1 MPTHLGPRL
10 RGDDRHLRKASCAA
24 YTAGVTSSEL
34 PLFPLRTVLFPGGQ
48 LRLRIFEPRY
58 LDLVKQCT
66 RSDSGF
72 GVCLILDGQEAGAPA
87 TPAAFGTRARIVDFY
102 SQPDGLLGLQVC
114 GESRFHV
121 LRTRVRDNGLIV
133 AHVENFA
140 EPPPQ
145 PVAPE
150 HGLLSM
156 LLERL
161 IERFGGDH
169 AQAAR
174 SCFDDAAWV
183 GYRLAEML
191 PFSDPERQELLQ
203 CADQHARLCRIVQRL
218 PQFQT

>member
-1 MPTHLGPRL
+1 
-10 RGDDRHLRKASCAA
+10 
-24 YTAGVTSSEL
+24 VSSTEL

-48 LRLRIFEPRY
+48 LRLRVFEPRY
-58 LDLVKQCT
+58 LDMVKQCT
-66 RSDSGF
+66 RSETGF

-102 SQPDGLLGLQVC
+102 SQPDGLLGLLVA

-121 LRTRVRDNGLIV
+121 RRTRVRDNGLIV
-133 AHVENFA
+133 ANVETL
-140 EPPPQ
+140 EESPPQ
-145 PVAPE
+145 PIAPE

-161 IERFGGDH
+161 LERFGGVH

-174 SCFDDAAWV
+174 SCLDDAAWV

-191 PFSDPERQELLQ
+191 PFTDPERQELLQ
-203 CADQHARLCRIVQRL
+203 CDDGYARLDRIVQRL
-218 PQFQT
+218 PQFQGA

>member
-1 MPTHLGPRL
+1 M
-10 RGDDRHLRKASCAA
+10 
-24 YTAGVTSSEL
+24 TSNEL

-102 SQPDGLLGLQVC
+102 SQPDGLLGLQVA
-114 GESRFHV
+114 GGSRFHV
-121 LRTRVRDNGLIV
+121 RRTRVRDNGLIV
-133 AHVENFA
+133 AQVENLQ

-145 PVAPE
+145 PIAPE

-174 SCFDDAAWV
+174 SCYDDAAWV

-191 PFSDPERQELLQ
+191 PFSDTERQQLLQ
-203 CADQHARLCRIVQRL
+203 CDDPHARLSRVVQRL
-218 PQFQT
+218 PQFQAA